1 MPLSRRAF
9 FAASAAAS
17 LSAQSASPWKISVF
31 SKHLHWA
38 EYKEMAEVSKEI
50 GFDGVDLTVRKGG
63 HVLPERVADDLPKA
77 FQAVRNTGLV
87 MEMITTEI
95 AGGNS
100 PHAEAILKTASS
112 LGIRYYRFGGLR
124 YKDSGDPA
132 AQLKEFVPALRD
144 LGAIGKQYNMHGM
157 YHTHSGINQ
166 VGAAQW
172 DLYRLLTEVGSPYLG
187 FNYDIGHATV
197 EGGFGGWLLSTR
209 TVAPMMK
216 GVALKDFLWRKD
228 PKGGWRPAWCPMGQG
243 MVNFPKFFA
252 LLKEQKF
259 HGPLQ
264 LHYEYPL
271 GGADTGKKTIQI
283 DKAELIATMRKDL
296 QFTRNVI
303 AQLGS

>member
-1 MPLSRRAF
+1 MLQSRRAF
-9 FAASAAAS
+9 LAVSAAAS
-17 LSAQSASPWKISVF
+17 LSAQAATPWKVSIF

-50 GFDGVDLTVRKGG
+50 GFDAVDLTTRKGG
-63 HVLPERVADDLPKA
+63 HVLPERVAEDLPKA
-77 FQAVRNTGLV
+77 FEAVRKAGLA
-87 MEMITTEI
+87 MEMITTDI
-95 AGGNS
+95 SGGNT
-100 PHAEAILKTASS
+100 PHAEAILKTASA

-124 YKDSGDPA
+124 YKDTGDPA
-132 AQLKEFVPALRD
+132 AQLKEFIPALRD
-144 LGAIGKQYNMHGM
+144 LGAISKQYNMHGM

-166 VGAAQW
+166 VGAPQW
-172 DLYRLLTEVGSPYLG
+172 DLQRLLSEVGSPHLG

-228 PKGGWRPAWCPMGQG
+228 GKGEWRPAWCPMGQG

-252 LLKEQKF
+252 LLKQQKF
-259 HGPLQ
+259 AGPLQ
-264 LHYEYPL
+264 LHFEYPL
-271 GGADTGKKTIQI
+271 GGAETGQKAIKVE
-283 DKAELIATMRKDL
+283 KAELIAVMRKDL

-303 AQLGS
+303 AGLGS